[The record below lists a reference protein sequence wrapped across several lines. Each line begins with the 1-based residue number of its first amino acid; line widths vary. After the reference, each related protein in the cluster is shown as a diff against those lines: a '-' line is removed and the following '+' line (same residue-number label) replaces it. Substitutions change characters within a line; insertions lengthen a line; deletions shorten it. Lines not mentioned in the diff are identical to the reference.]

1 MSEATMIN
9 WVIGLF
15 VAALAAA
22 FLGFSGTAAAFA
34 EVARVVFCILLV
46 SFVVSGTVALA
57 GSRALGMPAFARTMS
72 LVAAVSALSIGAYAW
87 VDNDMS
93 AERVGAIDRHTVAI
107 ADTAGAAVS
116 DAGKRTGTL
125 MERTVTDLRTDA
137 HERAQRDTSSEITSS
152 MFPNPR
158 R

>member
-1 MSEATMIN
+1 MIN

-34 EVARVVFCILLV
+34 EVARVVFFILLV

-57 GSRALGMPAFARTMS
+57 GSRALGMPAFVRTMS

-93 AERVGAIDRHTVAI
+93 AERVGRAIDRHTVAI

-137 HERAQRDTSSEITSS
+137 HERAQRDTSSEMTSS